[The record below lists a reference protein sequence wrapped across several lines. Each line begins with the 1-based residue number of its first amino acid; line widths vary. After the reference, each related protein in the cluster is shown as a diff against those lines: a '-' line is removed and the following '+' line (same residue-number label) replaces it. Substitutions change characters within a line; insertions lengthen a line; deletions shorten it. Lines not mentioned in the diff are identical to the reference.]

1 MNSMVKKVTEGKEI
15 GGRSKDCRALLI
27 ELSIKLI
34 TIVLSNYE
42 LPLVIYQSAT

>member
-1 MNSMVKKVTEGKEI
+1 MIFAMATFGALVVQV
-15 GGRSKDCRALLI
+15 GGLGLI

-42 LPLVIYQSAT
+42 LPLVIYQRAT